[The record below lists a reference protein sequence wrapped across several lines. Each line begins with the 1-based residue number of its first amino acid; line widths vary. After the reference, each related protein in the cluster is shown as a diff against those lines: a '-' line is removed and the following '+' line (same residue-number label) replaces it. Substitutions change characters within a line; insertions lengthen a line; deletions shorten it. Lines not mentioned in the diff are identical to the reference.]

1 MENSSYDLVR
11 QKYTALELDEEGNLV
26 EPENAAD
33 TERYGDQKVND
44 KSLIQ
49 LAGKE
54 TLYIL
59 KSLYQAKRREV
70 DPPSVSPLQVHVA
83 AIRIAARLSHSRE
96 KEETDTE
103 REREKKERMG
113 GEIINDG
120 HRHRRAK
127 RKTETKRIFNENGK
141 H

>member
-1 MENSSYDLVR
+1 
-11 QKYTALELDEEGNLV
+11 
-26 EPENAAD
+26 
-33 TERYGDQKVND
+33 
-44 KSLIQ
+44 
-49 LAGKE
+49 
-54 TLYIL
+54 
-59 KSLYQAKRREV
+59 
-70 DPPSVSPLQVHVA
+70 VA

-96 KEETDTE
+96 KEETDRE
-103 REREKKERMG
+103 REREERMG